1 MITSKFDKN
10 TALRDALRILNSL
23 LSVCSC
29 DETLHLVF
37 KLEVVCYV
45 CLFFCSHR
53 FMEHTFTML
62 CISMPLR

>member
-37 KLEVVCYV
+37 KLEVVC
-45 CLFFCSHR
+45 
-53 FMEHTFTML
+53 
-62 CISMPLR
+62 